1 MNGVYKGAESLRWL
15 VPVLIGAIVEFVF
28 FAGIV
33 TASTLNHHSSLL
45 LVVIPFCLVAPVG
58 GWWAIYQSI
67 RYEREMGRYLTIV
80 TLVPLGFFWYYF
92 ERYLPRRRGYVLLQD
107 PER

>member
-1 MNGVYKGAESLRWL
+1 MTGIYKGPSSLRWL
-15 VPVLIGAIVEFVF
+15 VPVLIGATVEFVF

-33 TASTLNHHSSLL
+33 SATTLNHHSSLL
-45 LVVIPFCLVAPVG
+45 MVVIPFCLIAPVG
-58 GWWAIYQSI
+58 GWWGVYQCI
-67 RYEREMGRYLTIV
+67 RYEREMGKHITIV

-92 ERYLPRRRGYVLLQD
+92 ERYLPRHRGTFPLHA